1 MTDETAPPP
10 IYRYKLTL
18 EFFGTGL
25 VGWQKQDVGKSV
37 QSILSE
43 AAKKFCHHDV
53 TFHAAG
59 RTDAG
64 VHAVGMVCHVDLPQ
78 EYPAYKVMDA
88 LNYHLKWQPVSVLTS
103 ERVSQEFQARFSA
116 TKRYYR
122 YHIIC
127 RRAPLTFQADRAW
140 HVKFPLDEK
149 LMHEAAQ
156 ILVGHHDF
164 TTFRSVECQ
173 SKSPVKTLDQLDV
186 TRDGDNI
193 YVDTSARSFLHHQV
207 RSMVGSLYYVG
218 RGKWSIDDLRK
229 SLEARDR
236 RALAHNA
243 PPDGLYFMN
252 VDYPGDFSLQE

>member
-1 MTDETAPPP
+1 MNISDAPV
-10 IYRYKLTL
+10 YRYKLTL

-25 VGWQKQDVGKSV
+25 VGWQKQNVGRSV
-37 QSILSE
+37 QGILAE

-64 VHAVGMVCHVDLPQ
+64 VHALGMICHVDLPQ

-88 LNYHLKWQPVSVLTS
+88 LNYHLKWQPVSVLAST
-103 ERVSQEFQARFSA
+103 RVSEEFQARFSA

-122 YHIIC
+122 YHIIN
-127 RRAPLTFQADRAW
+127 RRAPLTFQTDRAW
-140 HVKFPLDEK
+140 HVKFPLDAD

-156 ILVGHHDF
+156 LLVGHHDF

-173 SKSPVKTLDQLDV
+173 SQSPVKTLDQLDV
-186 TRDGDNI
+186 WREGENI
-193 YVDTSARSFLHHQV
+193 YIDTSARSFLHHQV

-218 RGKWSIDDLRK
+218 RGKWTKRQLQQ
-229 SLEARDR
+229 SLEACNRT
-236 RALAHNA
+236 ALAHNA
-243 PPDGLYFMN
+243 PPDGLYFVS
-252 VDYPGDFSLQE
+252 VDYPEDFEIKK

>member
-1 MTDETAPPP
+1 MSEDKPTF
-10 IYRYKLTL
+10 RYKLTL

-25 VGWQKQDVGKSV
+25 VGWQSQDNGKSV
-37 QSILSE
+37 QGILAD

-53 TFHAAG
+53 KFHGAG

-64 VHAVGMVCHVDLPQ
+64 VHAIGMVCHVDLPE

-88 LNYHLKWQPVSVLTS
+88 LNYHLKSDPVSVLSS
-103 ERVSQEFQARFSA
+103 EQVSPEFEARFSA
-116 TKRYYR
+116 LKRYYR
-122 YHIIC
+122 YHIIN

-140 HVKFPLDEK
+140 HVKFPLDAE

-173 SKSPVKTLDQLDV
+173 AKSPLKTLDQLDV
-186 TRDGDNI
+186 HRDGENI

-218 RGKWSIDDLRK
+218 RGKWTIDDLQK
-229 SLEARDR
+229 SLDACDR
-236 RALAHNA
+236 RRLAHNA
-243 PPDGLYFMN
+243 PPEGLYFMG
-252 VDYPGDFSLQE
+252 VDY

>member
-1 MTDETAPPP
+1 MTEEKTV
-10 IYRYKLTL
+10 YRYKLTL

-25 VGWQKQDVGKSV
+25 VGWQKQDKGKSV
-37 QSILSE
+37 QGILAE
-43 AAKKFCHHDV
+43 AAKKFCHADV
-53 TFHAAG
+53 KFHGAG

-64 VHAVGMVCHVDLPQ
+64 VHARGMVCHVDLPT

-88 LNYHLKWQPVSVLTS
+88 LNFHLKWQPVSVLKSEQVTS
-103 ERVSQEFQARFSA
+103 EFEARFSA

-122 YHIIC
+122 YHIIN

-140 HVKFPLDEK
+140 HVKFPLDAE

-173 SKSPVKTLDQLDV
+173 AKSAVKTLDQLDV
-186 TRDGDNI
+186 HRDGENI
-193 YVDTSARSFLHHQV
+193 YFDTSARSFLHHQV

-218 RGKWSIDDLRK
+218 RGKWTIDDLRK
-229 SLEARDR
+229 SLDACDR
-236 RALAHNA
+236 RRLAHNA
-243 PPDGLYFMN
+243 PPDGLYFMS
-252 VDYPGDFSLQE
+252 VDYQA